1 MIIFKRVKCPKIFVF
16 ATLLASTFIFSGCS
30 TSVALIADQ
39 NNAGEVSLQTK
50 LSPSVMSV
58 VSALS
63 GASSTEA
70 LFDKDQIVQS
80 LKKTGYTVSGVRFPA
95 RNTLTINTKTEKLTG
110 MLPNSKDFVTLKK
123 DGKINDMVINL
134 SPANIKKAVE
144 LMPEDTA
151 LYLDLL
157 FAPIFTGDAMSADE
171 YVELIA
177 MAYGDNVAADLK
189 KSVVTIQFDVPGQ
202 IVSAELT
209 NNDKNTINIDSKN
222 IKMSMPLVEMLTN
235 MKGNICRIRW
245 TEEK

>member
-1 MIIFKRVKCPKIFVF
+1 MIKLNRGKYPKYFVLV
-16 ATLLASTFIFSGCS
+16 AVLAGAILFSSCS
-30 TSVALIADQ
+30 TSVALIAGQ
-39 NNAGEVSLQTK
+39 NNSGEVSLQTK

-95 RNTLTINTKTEKLTG
+95 RNTLTINTQTAKLTD
-110 MLPNSKDFVTLKK
+110 MLPNSKDFVSLKK

-134 SPANIKKAVE
+134 SPANIKKAVD
-144 LMPEDTA
+144 LMPEETA

-157 FAPIFTGDAMSADE
+157 FAPIFTGEAMSADE
-171 YVELIA
+171 YTELIA

-189 KSVVTIQFDVPGQ
+189 KSIVTIQFDVPGQ

-209 NNDKNTINIDSKN
+209 NNDKNTISIDAKF

-235 MKGNICRIRW
+235 LKGNVCRIRW
-245 TEEK
+245 TEE

>member
-1 MIIFKRVKCPKIFVF
+1 MIKLNRGKYPKYFV
-16 ATLLASTFIFSGCS
+16 LAAVLAGAILFSSCS
-30 TSVALIADQ
+30 TSVALIAGQ
-39 NNAGEVSLQTK
+39 NNSGEVSLQTK

-95 RNTLTINTKTEKLTG
+95 RNTLTINTQTAKLTD
-110 MLPNSKDFVTLKK
+110 MLPNSKDFVSLKK

-134 SPANIKKAVE
+134 SPANIKKAVD
-144 LMPEDTA
+144 LMPEETA

-157 FAPIFTGDAMSADE
+157 FAPIFTDEAMSADE
-171 YVELIA
+171 YTELIA

-189 KSVVTIQFDVPGQ
+189 KSIVTIQFDVPGQ

-209 NNDKNTINIDSKN
+209 NNDKNTISIDAKF

-235 MKGNICRIRW
+235 LKGNVCRIRW
-245 TEEK
+245 TEE

>member
-1 MIIFKRVKCPKIFVF
+1 MIKLNRGKYPKYFV
-16 ATLLASTFIFSGCS
+16 LAAVLAGAILFSSCS
-30 TSVALIADQ
+30 TSVALIAGQ
-39 NNAGEVSLQTK
+39 NNSGEVSLQTK

-95 RNTLTINTKTEKLTG
+95 RNTLTINTQTAKLTD
-110 MLPNSKDFVTLKK
+110 MLPNSKDFVSLKK

-134 SPANIKKAVE
+134 SPVNIKKAVD
-144 LMPEDTA
+144 LMPEETA

-157 FAPIFTGDAMSADE
+157 FAPIFTGEAMSADE
-171 YVELIA
+171 YTELIA

-189 KSVVTIQFDVPGQ
+189 KSIVTIQFDVPGQ

-209 NNDKNTINIDSKN
+209 NNDKNTISIDAKF

-235 MKGNICRIRW
+235 LKGNVCRIRW
-245 TEEK
+245 TEE

>member
-1 MIIFKRVKCPKIFVF
+1 MIKLNRGKYPKYFV
-16 ATLLASTFIFSGCS
+16 LAAVLAGAILFSSCS
-30 TSVALIADQ
+30 TSVALIAGQ
-39 NNAGEVSLQTK
+39 NNSGEVSLQTK

-95 RNTLTINTKTEKLTG
+95 RNTLTINTQTAKLTD
-110 MLPNSKDFVTLKK
+110 MLPNSKDFVSLKK

-134 SPANIKKAVE
+134 SPANIKKAVD
-144 LMPEDTA
+144 LMPEETA

-157 FAPIFTGDAMSADE
+157 FAPIFTGEAMSADE
-171 YVELIA
+171 YTELIA

-189 KSVVTIQFDVPGQ
+189 KSIVTIQFDVPGQ

-209 NNDKNTINIDSKN
+209 NNDKNTISIDAKF

-235 MKGNICRIRW
+235 LKGNVCRIRW
-245 TEEK
+245 TEE